1 MIKRLFFL
9 ILLVAGL
16 SFTFADETPDLREL
30 PKTETSSEVENVY
43 YLVELDSVD
52 IYKKM
57 IELENKDASYGAN
70 IEGIVFGGGLV
81 CVGTFFLAIG
91 IYAINETSDS
101 DDGWG
106 EVVNR
111 AVGGAAG
118 RVALSISIPFYLL
131 GIPVLAYNIH
141 KYNVRKKQALKRDEY
156 KEALDRYK
164 VRMQEEGWKS
174 VQLTI
179 VPTLNLAK
187 ASFGAN
193 AILHF

>member
-30 PKTETSSEVENVY
+30 PKTEASSEVENVY

-52 IYKKM
+52 IYKEL
-57 IELENKDASYGAN
+57 IELEDKESSCAMD
-70 IEGIVFGGGLV
+70 IVGIV
-81 CVGTFFLAIG
+81 
-91 IYAINETSDS
+91 
-101 DDGWG
+101 
-106 EVVNR
+106 
-111 AVGGAAG
+111 VGGSITGIGAG
-118 RVALSISIPFYLL
+118 LL
-131 GIPVLAYNIH
+131 GIGLYAMVDSSNKHAIGDAFDSAAGFFVILASVPVLLVGIPVIVNNVGDYKMH
-141 KYNVRKKQALKRDEY
+141 KKHAIKRDEY

-174 VQLTI
+174 VQLTV

-193 AILHF
+193 AILSF

>member
-1 MIKRLFFL
+1 MIKRLLFL

-16 SFTFADETPDLREL
+16 SFAFADEQPSLRDL
-30 PKTETSSEVENVY
+30 PKTDVTPEVEPVY

-52 IYKKM
+52 IYKEL

-70 IEGIVFGGGLV
+70 VEGIVFGGGLV
-81 CVGTFFLAIG
+81 GVGTFFLVNA
-91 IYAINETSDS
+91 IYAVNKSS
-101 DDGWG
+101 DDGWDEAG
-106 EVVNR
+106 NHL
-111 AVGGAAG
+111 AGG
-118 RVALSISIPFYLL
+118 VAFGIAIPFYLL
-131 GIPVLAYNIH
+131 GIPVLIYNIH
-141 KYNVRKKQALKRDEY
+141 KYNVHKKHALKRDEY

-174 VQLTI
+174 VQFMV

-193 AILHF
+193 AILSF

>member
-1 MIKRLFFL
+1 MIKRLLFL

-16 SFTFADETPDLREL
+16 SFAFADEQPSLRDL
-30 PKTETSSEVENVY
+30 PKTDVTPEVEPVY

-52 IYKKM
+52 IYKEL

-70 IEGIVFGGGLV
+70 VEGIVFGGGLV
-81 CVGTFFLAIG
+81 GVGTFFLVNA
-91 IYAINETSDS
+91 IYAVNKSS
-101 DDGWG
+101 DDGWDEAG
-106 EVVNR
+106 NHL
-111 AVGGAAG
+111 AGG
-118 RVALSISIPFYLL
+118 VAFGIAIPFYLL
-131 GIPVLAYNIH
+131 GVPVLIYNIH
-141 KYNVRKKQALKRDEY
+141 KYNVRKEHALKRDEY

-174 VQLTI
+174 VQFMV

-193 AILHF
+193 AILSF